1 MEMEKESS
9 RIVLDRDRL
18 EYYLPHRDW
27 ALALDSVTYDLE
39 IKDRLTAIKK
49 LSATDPYFK
58 GHFPGNPV
66 LPGHWQ
72 LELICLAGAV
82 LCGLMFP
89 AQNGYPIL
97 TSFEGMKLRRPIKPG
112 DSIEIRVAF
121 LRQEIIH
128 RNTHYFLS
136 GAIFLNGK
144 KASSV
149 EEIHGVLVT

>member
-1 MEMEKESS
+1 MEKESS
-9 RIVLDRDRL
+9 RIWLDEERL
-18 EYYLPHRDW
+18 KYYLPHRDL
-27 ALALDSVTYDLE
+27 ALAIDNAIYDLE
-39 IKDRLTAIKK
+39 IRDRLTATKK
-49 LSATDPYFK
+49 FGKNDPYFI

-72 LELICLAGAV
+72 LELICLVGAV

-89 AQNGYPIL
+89 AQKGYPTL
-97 TSFEGMKLRRPIKPG
+97 TGFDGMRLRRPIRP
-112 DSIEIRVAF
+112 DDVIEIKVAF

-128 RNTHYFLS
+128 RNIHYFLS
-136 GAIFLNGK
+136 GAIFLGRK